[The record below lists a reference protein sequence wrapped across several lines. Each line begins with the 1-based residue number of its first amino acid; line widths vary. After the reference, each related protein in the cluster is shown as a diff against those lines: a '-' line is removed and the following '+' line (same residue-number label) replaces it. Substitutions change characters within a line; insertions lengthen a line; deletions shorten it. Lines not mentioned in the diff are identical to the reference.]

1 MSLHNKDIYLD
12 NLLRQAMQPYARVQP
27 SRAVWRRI
35 RRQTHAD
42 AQGRWHEWFSWL
54 WHPFTVEGRLT
65 HLPYDFEST
74 RGCAPSPF
82 LGVMVKQMLDLRL
95 AS

>member
-1 MSLHNKDIYLD
+1 MSLHKKDIYLD

-35 RRQTHAD
+35 YRRVCEPQM
-42 AQGRWHEWFSWL
+42 RWYGWFSWL
-54 WHPFTVEGRLT
+54 WRPFTVDGRLT
-65 HLPYDFEST
+65 YLPYDFGST
-74 RGCAPSPF
+74 RGYAPSPF